1 MPPLEK
7 EAWPATV
14 ESPFFSPGRPE
25 EETMS
30 NRLVRRIQAEAHSLK
45 NYVALHGL
53 GKVVLYQA
61 TIAVGA
67 MIAAFGY
74 SMFMVP
80 FNLAAGGIGGLGVII
95 NHFTGWPPGL
105 LFMLMNLPLLAL
117 GFFHLGRWRF
127 LFTCILSIVAFSLS
141 ADVFSAVMPGLMKTF
156 PVTEDL
162 LLNAIY
168 GGLFFGLGVG
178 IVFRYGG
185 TFGGTVIP
193 ARILHSRTGY
203 PLSQTFF
210 YFDGGIIL
218 LAGMVFGWELA
229 MLGLLSLFI
238 GGLATDFVLEG
249 VSQVRTVT
257 IISSQPHELKQA
269 ILVTLGRGISE
280 WEVTGGYSEKQ
291 YRMIF
296 CTISRSQVQD
306 LKAIVAEYD
315 PDAFLVVGVAQQA
328 VGSFSFRRHIPVK
341 KNNGRVPA
349 GGKD

>member
-1 MPPLEK
+1 MIKGMFRKVQSE
-7 EAWPATV
+7 V
-14 ESPFFSPGRPE
+14 YF
-25 EETMS
+25 
-30 NRLVRRIQAEAHSLK
+30 LK
-45 NYVALHGL
+45 SHIELHGP
-53 GKVVLYQA
+53 GKVLLYQLS
-61 TIAVGA
+61 IAIGA
-67 MIAAFGY
+67 SVSAFGY

-95 NHFTGWPPGL
+95 NHYTGWPAGG
-105 LFMLMNLPLLAL
+105 LFMLMNLPLMVL
-117 GFFHLGRWRF
+117 GFFQLGRWRF
-127 LFTCILSIVAFSLS
+127 LFSCLLSIVVFSFM
-141 ADVFSAVMPGLMKTF
+141 ADTFSAVMPGLMRTF

-193 ARILHSRTGY
+193 ARILHNRTGY

-218 LAGMVFGWELA
+218 LAGLVFGWELA
-229 MLGLLSLFI
+229 MLGMLALFI

-257 IISSQPHELKQA
+257 IVTYNPGELKRS
-269 ILVTLGRGISE
+269 ILLNLGRGISQ
-280 WEVTGGYSEKQ
+280 WEVTGGYSERK
-291 YRMIF
+291 YTMLF

-306 LKAIVAEYD
+306 LKALVADTD

-328 VGSFSFRRHIPVK
+328 VGSFSFQRHVPLK
-341 KNNGRVPA
+341 KKRKLKPS
-349 GGKD
+349 KT